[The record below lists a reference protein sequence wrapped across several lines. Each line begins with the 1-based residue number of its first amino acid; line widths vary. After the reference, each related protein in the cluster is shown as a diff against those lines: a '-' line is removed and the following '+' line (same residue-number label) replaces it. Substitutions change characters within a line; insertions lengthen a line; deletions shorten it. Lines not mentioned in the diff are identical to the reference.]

1 MRFVNFPHPRLSYSG
16 CIAPRGTPCKSR
28 FPTPA
33 SKLRLRRLGI
43 YAYQEPVLH
52 LHRDCPVCH
61 SEGSE
66 GQSRVELKL
75 NGRTIVATLN
85 VVNGDFLPSDDG
97 WRVRSGVALAEGVAG
112 RRSLARPPSADRQTP
127 LPPKLVR

>member
-1 MRFVNFPHPRLSYSG
+1 MQIPLIP
-16 CIAPRGTPCKSR
+16 P
-28 FPTPA
+28 PA

-97 WRVRSGVALAEGVAG
+97 WRVRSGVDLLKAWPGDAVSPDHLAPTG
-112 RRSLARPPSADRQTP
+112 RRLFRQN
-127 LPPKLVR
+127 

>member
-1 MRFVNFPHPRLSYSG
+1 MQIPLIP
-16 CIAPRGTPCKSR
+16 P
-28 FPTPA
+28 PA

-75 NGRTIVATLN
+75 NGRTIVATAEC
-85 VVNGDFLPSDDG
+85 GERRLPSIRR
-97 WRVRSGVALAEGVAG
+97 WLACPK
-112 RRSLARPPSADRQTP
+112 RRGAC
-127 LPPKLVR
+127 